1 MDVATAHRRPIAVP
15 STVYLVDSHELVRR
29 GIRHL
34 LERDGLEVVGESGG
48 VGAALG
54 HILDLRPDLVILDW
68 CLSDGSGI
76 ELCRDIRAA
85 NPRIRCLV
93 LTERHDE
100 RTLVLSVQAGAD
112 GYVLK
117 GMPGVDLV
125 SAISRVAL
133 GHTLVSAELRARAS
147 AADERSFAPAPSVAG
162 LTSQEQKVLA
172 HLADGLTNRQ
182 IAQQMHLTE
191 KTVRNYVSI
200 VLAKL
205 GFEHRT
211 QAAIFVSRTALYR
224 HELAG

>member
-1 MDVATAHRRPIAVP
+1 MDVATARIRPIAVP
-15 STVYLVDSHELVRR
+15 PTVFLVDSHELMRR

-34 LERDGLEVVGESGG
+34 LERAGLNVIGESGG
-48 VGAALG
+48 LGIALDQ
-54 HILDLRPDLVILDW
+54 ILDLQPDLVILDW

-76 ELCRDIRAA
+76 ELCRDVRAI
-85 NPRIRCLV
+85 NSRIRCLV
-93 LTERHDE
+93 LTDRHDE
-100 RTLVLSVQAGAD
+100 RTVLLSVQAGAD

-117 GMPGVDLV
+117 GMPGVELV
-125 SAISRVAL
+125 SAITRVAL
-133 GHTLVSAELRARAS
+133 GHTLISAELRARAS
-147 AADERSFAPAPSVAG
+147 AANERSFASAPSVAG

-172 HLADGLTNRQ
+172 HLAGGLTNRQ

-211 QAAIFVSRTALYR
+211 QAAIFMSRTLSSR
-224 HELAG
+224 HDMAG